1 VGAKN
6 EKLVKMKAIGVTQF
20 LEKSFDVY
28 DIEGKWLDSFDL
40 IEKNFKMSV
49 TGESGHGKTELVV
62 KFIKE
67 LCLKFK
73 VRADYFSYE
82 QGHSKSL
89 QAAINRNNMEEV
101 KGKVMFMT
109 GGTFDELLTRLKRK
123 ASARIIVIDSQDYS
137 DLTTKQFKILVKSFP
152 RKAIIITS
160 WANNDKPR
168 NKAAKDIENM
178 CDIKIHVSKYVA
190 YPRSRYG
197 GNKPFIIW
205 DKKDNTPVQ
214 QKLF

>member
-1 VGAKN
+1 
-6 EKLVKMKAIGVTQF
+6 MRAIGITQF
-20 LEKSFDVY
+20 LEKSYDVY
-28 DIEGKWLDSFDL
+28 DIEGEWLDSFGQ
-40 IEKNFKMSV
+40 IEKNFKMSL

-62 KFIKE
+62 KLVKV
-67 LCLKFK
+67 LCLKNRTK
-73 VRADYFSYE
+73 VDYFSYE

-89 QAAINRNNMEEV
+89 QDAIKRNNMEEV
-101 KGKVMFMT
+101 KGKVMFLT
-109 GGTFDELLTRLKRK
+109 GGLFEELMTRLKRK
-123 ASARIIVIDSQDYS
+123 ASARIVVIDSQDYS
-137 DLTTKQFKILVKSFP
+137 ELSTKQFKILIKSFP

-178 CDIKIHVSKYVA
+178 CDIKAHVSKYIA

-197 GNKPFIIW
+197 GNKPFVIW
-205 DKKDNTPVQ
+205 DKKDNTQVQ

>member
-1 VGAKN
+1 
-6 EKLVKMKAIGVTQF
+6 MRAIGITQF
-20 LEKSFDVY
+20 LEKSYDVY
-28 DIEGKWLDSFDL
+28 DIEGEWLDSFGQ
-40 IEKNFKMSV
+40 IEKNFKMSL

-62 KFIKE
+62 KLVKV
-67 LCLKFK
+67 LCLKNRTK
-73 VRADYFSYE
+73 VDYFSYE

-89 QAAINRNNMEEV
+89 QDAIKRNNMEEV
-101 KGKVMFMT
+101 KGKVMFIT
-109 GGTFDELLTRLKRK
+109 GGLFEELMTRLKRK
-123 ASARIIVIDSQDYS
+123 ASARIVVIDSQDYS
-137 DLTTKQFKILVKSFP
+137 ELSTKQFKILIKSFP

-178 CDIKIHVSKYVA
+178 CDIKAHVSKYIA

-197 GNKPFIIW
+197 GNKPFVIW